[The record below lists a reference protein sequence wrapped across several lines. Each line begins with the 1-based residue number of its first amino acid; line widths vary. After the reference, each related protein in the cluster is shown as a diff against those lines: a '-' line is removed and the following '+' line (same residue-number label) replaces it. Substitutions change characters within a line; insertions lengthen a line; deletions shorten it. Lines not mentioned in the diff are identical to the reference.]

1 MTRIAM
7 IGVTCYL
14 LGKLLAG
21 GIGDISLPDLSGL
34 WDAIHLSR
42 ASVSSSSIV
51 PDSSSRNPRGV
62 GVFRTISNDSTFHE
76 IPRGCV
82 DTESRTFTPL
92 SARCR

>member
-34 WDAIHLSR
+34 WDAIHLSTR
-42 ASVSSSSIV
+42 ASVSSVVDDNS
-51 PDSSSRNPRGV
+51 PRYPRA
-62 GVFRTISNDSTFHE
+62 GVFRTVRSNDSTFHE